1 MRIIY
6 GWILCVSVSFAC
18 ENRVFDLTLQDFEVK
33 IYEVLSEFANTCSF
47 SVVYGDDE
55 VKEHLDK
62 NLTMVNFKQKDLEFV
77 FDLLFSQANLHYSYA
92 NHILTL
98 KTKDTKVFKINYVS
112 TNRQGSSNTSVS
124 INNEDNFSRF
134 PNYAYVGSENSS
146 QTPSK
151 SGINITSEDVG
162 IINSPFRYY
171 TIFYEHM
178 ICF

>member
-77 FDLLFSQANLHYSYA
+77 F
-92 NHILTL
+92 
-98 KTKDTKVFKINYVS
+98 
-112 TNRQGSSNTSVS
+112 
-124 INNEDNFSRF
+124 
-134 PNYAYVGSENSS
+134 
-146 QTPSK
+146 
-151 SGINITSEDVG
+151 
-162 IINSPFRYY
+162 
-171 TIFYEHM
+171 
-178 ICF
+178 